1 MTHHNTTNARLASI
15 ERLKRHRDILC
26 AAFPPKKRKK
36 YRAMLTKAIKLKESA
51 AILILLL
58 PGVVW

>member
-26 AAFPPKKRKK
+26 ASFPPKKRKK
-36 YRAMLTKAIKLKESA
+36 YRAMLTKAIKLKE
-51 AILILLL
+51 
-58 PGVVW
+58 VQ